1 MIAPWVV
8 AIIVNLVLTAAAY
21 AIMPRQKAPDAK
33 AGTLEVPKAEEGA
46 SVSVVYG
53 TVMIKSPNIVDS
65 FRPSTEPIKS
75 SGGKK

>member
-1 MIAPWVV
+1 MIAPWIV
-8 AIIVNLVLTAAAY
+8 ALIVSTVLQAAAY
-21 AIMPRQKAPDAK
+21 VLMPRQKAPDAK

-65 FRPSTEPIKS
+65 FSPSTDPIRTK
-75 SGGKK
+75 GGKK